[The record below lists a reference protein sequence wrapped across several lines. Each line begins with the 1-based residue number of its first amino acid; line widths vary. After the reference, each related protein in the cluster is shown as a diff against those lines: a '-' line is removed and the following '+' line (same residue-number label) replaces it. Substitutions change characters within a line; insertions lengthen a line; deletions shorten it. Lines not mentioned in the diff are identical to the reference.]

1 MSGVQIPSLATGLV
15 VAKWAGLTA
24 HTMLVC
30 AQRDICAC
38 CFGGCCWLPECVAG
52 LVLVD
57 IAGAIRWGRAWRRFF
72 ERPNL
77 AGRSI
82 PGGPDAQGLRGALSR
97 MAKRWETASGEN
109 FTQLGLVLSLRGIF
123 TFGMKRQ

>member
-1 MSGVQIPSLATGLV
+1 MFSIFTRFR
-15 VAKWAGLTA
+15 AGKKSNNTKI
-24 HTMLVC
+24 M
-30 AQRDICAC
+30 
-38 CFGGCCWLPECVAG
+38 E
-52 LVLVD
+52 
-57 IAGAIRWGRAWRRFF
+57 FF
-72 ERPNL
+72 DRPNL

-82 PGGPDAQGLRGALSR
+82 PGGPGAQGLRALSR